1 MAYDPWGTMGS
12 HWRKIKPGPVTGAIA
27 LCCGYYLGANLG
39 FILRFPPTT
48 PSVLWPPNAILTAAL
63 LLNPPRRWWIYLL
76 AAIPAHLAAEVGT
89 FPMPLVIAFYVTN
102 CLEALIAAAAVHAF
116 SDAPVR
122 FDSLRRINVFI
133 VSALLSP
140 FLTSFVDAWA
150 VNAILDESYWQVWR
164 IRLLSNMLTELTVV
178 PALVMAINMRS
189 SPFRSASSLVTVKAL
204 SLAMALL
211 GIGGLVFLA
220 PSRYLDAFP
229 GAPVT
234 PLAFLIPFII
244 LSAVK
249 FGPGGASAALLTTT
263 LLAVLAATHHSGP
276 FSSLSPSESVAALQI
291 SLIMVAVPVI
301 SLAALID
308 ERRRAQHA
316 LAERLGFEA
325 LVSRFSSAFVHLPA
339 HAIDAALETWLAR
352 VGEFF
357 EVDRLLLFRLAD
369 DGHDLVLACAWPP
382 SPRSIPAGFSVKS
395 ELPWTFVRLMR
406 ERPVAF
412 SRVSDL
418 PRDAAT
424 DAATFRRHGVVSNVT
439 IPLGVGTALAGSLS
453 FESLRAER
461 EWPEEQI
468 RSLWLVADVFASALA
483 RRKVEEALRASE
495 VMKSSILAS
504 LSSSVV
510 VLDRQGRVIAVN
522 ESWRDFARGHMTWNR
537 GIDTGSNYLDVCRS
551 EAGAG
556 NQPAI
561 EAVVAIEAVLK
572 RAQPASS
579 FEYLAGGAGKECWF
593 AVSVV
598 PLNRPEGGAVLSQTD
613 VTERKYAELEAQRS
627 RGELAHFTRV
637 STMGELA
644 ASLAHELNQPLAGIL
659 MSAQAAR
666 RFLAMTPPDLKE
678 IDEAL
683 ADIIDDDKR
692 AGEVIQRMRELLSK
706 GESRR
711 DVLNLNALIDS
722 MAKLLSS
729 DAVMRD
735 LTIRLELDREL
746 PPVRGDR
753 VQLQQV
759 ILNLVLNAMEAMNE
773 AGVTRRPVI
782 VRTARRDAGIVVS
795 VSDEGGG
802 LPTGMVELVFEP
814 FYTTKAAG
822 MGMGLAIARSIVRA
836 HGGSIQASN
845 NDARGA
851 TFTFTLPADTE
862 AA

>member
-1 MAYDPWGTMGS
+1 MGS
-12 HWRKIKPGPVTGAIA
+12 RWRQFQPGPVTAAIA
-27 LCCGYYLGANLG
+27 LGLGYYLGAQLG
-39 FILRFPPTT
+39 FILRFPFTT
-48 PSVLWPPNAILTAAL
+48 PSVLWPPNAILMGAL
-63 LLNPPRRWWIYLL
+63 LLTPPRRWWVFLL
-76 AAIPAHLAAEVGT
+76 AVAPAHLVAEVGT
-89 FPMPLVIAFYVTN
+89 FPMPLVLSLYVTN
-102 CLEALIAAAAVHAF
+102 CLEALIGASIVHAF
-116 SDAPVR
+116 SDAPAR

-133 VSALLSP
+133 VGAVLVAPLVSS
-140 FLTSFVDAWA
+140 FLDAWA
-150 VNAILDESYWQVWR
+150 VNTVLDEPYWSVWR

-178 PALVMAINMRS
+178 PALVLAINPRS
-189 SPFRSASSLVTVKAL
+189 SPLHGASRALRAKAVSLVVG
-204 SLAMALL
+204 LL
-211 GIGGLVFLA
+211 VVGGLVFLG
-220 PSRYLDAFP
+220 PSQYLEAFP

-244 LSAVK
+244 LAAVI

-263 LLAVLAATHHSGP
+263 LLAVLAATYHRGP
-276 FSSLSPSESVAALQI
+276 FSDLPPSEGVSALQI
-291 SLIMVAVPVI
+291 SLIIVAVPVI
-301 SLAALID
+301 SLAALIE
-308 ERRRAQHA
+308 ERRDAQNA
-316 LAERLGFEA
+316 LAERLGFEE

-339 HAIDAALETWLAR
+339 HAMDAALETWLGR
-352 VGEFF
+352 LGRFF
-357 EVDRLLLFRLAD
+357 GLDRLVLFRLTD
-369 DGHDLVLACAWPP
+369 DGHDLVPACGWPP
-382 SPRSIPAGFSVKS
+382 SPRSIPARFSVRG
-395 ELPWTFVRLMR
+395 ELPWVFARLMR
-406 ERPVAF
+406 EEAVAV
-412 SRVSDL
+412 SRVREL
-418 PRDAAT
+418 PEEAEI

-439 IPLGVGTALAGSLS
+439 IPLGVGATLAGALS
-453 FESLRAER
+453 FDSIRAER
-461 EWPEEQI
+461 EWPEDQVK
-468 RSLWLVADVFASALA
+468 SLWLVADVFAGALA
-483 RRKVEEALRASE
+483 RRKAEDALRASE

-522 ESWRDFARGHMTWNR
+522 ESWRRFARERMTWNT
-537 GIDTGSNYLDVCRS
+537 GIDTGNNYLDVCRA
-551 EAGAG
+551 EASRG

-561 EAVVAIEAVLK
+561 EAAAGIEAVLE

-579 FEYLAGGAGKECWF
+579 FEYVAGAPGKERWF

-613 VTERKYAELEAQRS
+613 VTERKFAELEAQRS

-666 RFLAMTPPDLKE
+666 RFLAMTPPDLSE
-678 IDEAL
+678 LHEAL

-692 AGEVIQRMRELLSK
+692 AAEVIQRMRELLSK
-706 GESRR
+706 GEFRR
-711 DVLNLNALIDS
+711 DALNLNALIES

-735 LTIRLELDREL
+735 LTIRLELDPDL

-782 VRTARRDAGIVVS
+782 VHTRSTGGGMVCVS
-795 VSDEGGG
+795 VTDEGSG
-802 LPTGMVELVFEP
+802 LRSGMGDMVFEP
-814 FYTTKAAG
+814 FYTTKTSG

-836 HGGSIQASN
+836 HGGAIQASN
-845 NDARGA
+845 NDTRGA
-851 TFTFTLPADTE
+851 TFVFTLPVGTE